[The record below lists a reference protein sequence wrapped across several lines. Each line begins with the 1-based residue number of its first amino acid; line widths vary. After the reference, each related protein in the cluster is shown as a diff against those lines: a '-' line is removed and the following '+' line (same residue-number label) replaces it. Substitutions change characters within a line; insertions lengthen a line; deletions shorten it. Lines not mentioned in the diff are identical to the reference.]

1 MLPPV
6 PSSPLRVMLSALLLL
21 ATLLVA
27 PARVAAAEPRI
38 PAPSAPAGS
47 VVPGAEMTTVLGPLP
62 ASIHEVEL
70 YLVTD
75 DGERFLR
82 VSSETEARSGQIRW
96 RMPRIHART
105 ARLVLRAG
113 SEHGEWESAPS
124 AEFTVSDGAKDAAS
138 LRAAAIAGR
147 LDESSPLAAREM
159 RRCGWRPMRGDAAMQ
174 VARVFGNCAE
184 SQQSRDHLAPR
195 HEDTNTLFGRAR
207 AGKVTNREC
216 EVLDGTPAR
225 TPLRI

>member
-1 MLPPV
+1 
-6 PSSPLRVMLSALLLL
+6 MLSALLLL

-27 PARVAAAEPRI
+27 PARAAAAEPRI
-38 PAPSAPAGS
+38 PAPSAPAGC
-47 VVPGAEMTTVLGPLP
+47 VQPGAEMTTVLGPLP

-82 VSSETEARSGQIRW
+82 VSSETEARSGRIHW
-96 RMPRIHART
+96 RMPRIHARS

-124 AEFTVSDGAKDAAS
+124 AEFTVIDGAKDAAS

-147 LDESSPLAAREM
+147 LDESSPLAAKDTLPG
-159 RRCGWRPMRGDAAMQ
+159 GWRARRGDAALQM
-174 VARVFGNCAE
+174 ARVLANCAE
-184 SQQSRDHLAPR
+184 SQQSRDDAAPLR
-195 HEDTNTLFGRAR
+195 ENTNTLFGGAHAEEVATRQH
-207 AGKVTNREC
+207 
-216 EVLDGTPAR
+216 EVLDGTPER